1 MTIGVLVAIAS
12 SSVLMGFGVTRWV
25 VDAPLIVMTAI
36 SGVPLIIRVARDA
49 IHASFGADLLG
60 MLALATSAVL
70 GEWLV
75 ASIIALMLSGGEA
88 LEEAASTRASQVLEA
103 LARRSP
109 TIAHRRAGDG
119 SLFDLDVAAVDVG
132 DELVLLP
139 HEICPVDATVL
150 EGHGAMDESYLTGEP
165 YVIPKSPGSTAL
177 SGAINGL
184 EALVIRAD
192 RTVEHSRYAQ
202 IVSVLQRAESTRPPI
217 RRLADRL
224 GLGYTLLAL
233 ALAVTG
239 WAISGDPNRFLAV
252 LVIATPCPLL
262 IGVPVA
268 IVGAIS
274 LAAHH
279 GIIVKDPSMLERIS
293 TARTMIFD
301 KTGTLT
307 YGQPVLT
314 GVSLGHGF
322 TRDEVLSVTG
332 SIERYSRHPL
342 SIAVMQA
349 VEDLPMRSVER
360 ASERPGLGLE
370 GVVDGQR
377 VLVTGRKALA
387 QVHPLVHAKLPPEAG
402 GLECVV
408 LIDGDYAGTLAFRDE
423 PRAGAREFIAHLSRS
438 HGVVRT
444 LLISGDR
451 ASEVEYLADRV
462 GLGEAHASVSPEQ
475 KLAMVR
481 AETALAPTVFLGDG
495 INDAPAMTAATVG
508 IAFGKN
514 NDVTAEAAAAV
525 VLDSSLDRLDELM
538 HIGRRM
544 RRIALQSAV
553 GGIVLSSIG
562 MVLAVFGLLPPI
574 AGAMAQEAIDVLAI
588 LNASRV
594 AMTRRPMSDFR
605 GTYGSG
611 RSDGGFR

>member
-1 MTIGVLVAIAS
+1 MAIGVLAAIGVSAALWALQVDPLVVKAPL
-12 SSVLMGFGVTRWV
+12 VLMTV
-25 VDAPLIVMTAI
+25 IV
-36 SGVPLIIRVARDA
+36 GVPMLLRVVMDA
-49 IHASFGADLLG
+49 VHRRFGADLLG
-60 MLALATSAVL
+60 MLALATSAAL

-88 LEEAASTRASQVLEA
+88 LEAAASTRASQVLEA
-103 LARRSP
+103 LAKRSP
-109 TIAHRRAGDG
+109 TIAHRRGADG
-119 SLFDLDVAAVDVG
+119 SLADLDVAAVEVG

-165 YVIPKSPGSTAL
+165 YVIPKSPGSSAL
-177 SGAINGL
+177 SGAINGF

-192 RTVEHSRYAQ
+192 RTAEFSRYAQ
-202 IVSVLQRAESTRPPI
+202 IVGVLHRAESKRPPI
-217 RRLADRL
+217 RRLADRI
-224 GLGYTLLAL
+224 GFGYTLFAL
-233 ALAVTG
+233 ALAITG
-239 WAISGDPNRFLAV
+239 WAVSGDPNRFLAV

-307 YGQPVLT
+307 YGQPTLT
-314 GVSLGHGF
+314 STSIGPGF
-322 TRDEVLSVTG
+322 TRDEVLAITG

-342 SIAVMQA
+342 AVAVMQA
-349 VEDLPMRSVER
+349 VADMPMLLVER

-370 GVVDGQR
+370 GVVEGRR
-377 VLVTGRKALA
+377 VLVTGRKALERTQPGIHA
-387 QVHPLVHAKLPPEAG
+387 QLPPEAG

-408 LIDGDYAGTLAFRDE
+408 IIDDAYAGTLAFRDE
-423 PRAGAREFIAHLSRS
+423 PRAGASEFIAHLSSR

-451 ASEVEYLADRV
+451 ASEVEYLAARV
-462 GLGEAHASVSPEQ
+462 GLDEAHASVSPEE

-508 IAFGKN
+508 VAFGKN

-538 HIGRRM
+538 HIGSRM
-544 RRIALQSAV
+544 RRIAMQTAI

-574 AGAMAQEAIDVLAI
+574 AGAVAQEAIDVLAI

-605 GTYGSG
+605 A
-611 RSDGGFR
+611 